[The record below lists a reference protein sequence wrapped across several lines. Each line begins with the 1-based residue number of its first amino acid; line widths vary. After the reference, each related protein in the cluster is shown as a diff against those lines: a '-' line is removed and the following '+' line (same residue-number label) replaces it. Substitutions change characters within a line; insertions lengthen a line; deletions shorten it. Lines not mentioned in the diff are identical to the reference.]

1 MAETTTKEKK
11 SFADRLDGL
20 KAEFG
25 KIFWPERR
33 MVFRQSTATI
43 VVSVIVALLIVFFDM
58 IIKQGVDFLVNL

>member
-1 MAETTTKEKK
+1 MAEMTTKEKK

-25 KIFWPERR
+25 KIFWPDGK

-43 VVSVIVALLIVFFDM
+43 VVSVIVALLIVFFDI
-58 IIKQGVDFLVNL
+58 IIKLGVDFLVRL

>member
-1 MAETTTKEKK
+1 MAEMTTKEKK

-25 KIFWPERR
+25 KIFWPDGE

-43 VVSVIVALLIVFFDM
+43 VVSIIVALLIVFYM
-58 IIKQGVDFLVNL
+58 IIKLGVDFLVRL

>member
-1 MAETTTKEKK
+1 MAEMTMKEKK

-25 KIFWPERR
+25 KIFWPDGK

-43 VVSVIVALLIVFFDM
+43 VVSIIVALLIVFFDM
-58 IIKQGVDFLVNL
+58 IIKLGVDFLVRL

>member
-1 MAETTTKEKK
+1 MAEMTTKEKK

-25 KIFWPERR
+25 KIFWPDGK

-58 IIKQGVDFLVNL
+58 IIKLGVDFLVRL

>member
-1 MAETTTKEKK
+1 MAEMTTKEKK

-25 KIFWPERR
+25 KIFWQDGK

-43 VVSVIVALLIVFFDM
+43 VVAVIVALLIVFFDM
-58 IIKQGVDFLVNL
+58 IIKLGVDFLVRL

>member
-1 MAETTTKEKK
+1 MTTKEKK

-25 KIFWPERR
+25 KIFWPDGK

-58 IIKQGVDFLVNL
+58 IIKLGVDFLVRL

>member
-1 MAETTTKEKK
+1 MAEMTTKEKK

-25 KIFWPERR
+25 KIFWPDGKL
-33 MVFRQSTATI
+33 VFRQSTATI

-58 IIKQGVDFLVNL
+58 IIKLGVDFLVRL

>member
-1 MAETTTKEKK
+1 MAEMTTKEKK

-25 KIFWPERR
+25 KIFWPDGK

-43 VVSVIVALLIVFFDM
+43 VVSVIVALLIVLFDM
-58 IIKQGVDFLVNL
+58 IIKLGVDFLVRL

>member
-1 MAETTTKEKK
+1 MAETTSNEKK

-25 KIFWPERR
+25 KIFWPDRS

-43 VVSVIVALLIVFFDM
+43 VVSVVIALLIVFFDM
-58 IIKQGVDFLVNL
+58 VIKLGVDFLVNL

>member
-1 MAETTTKEKK
+1 MAEMTTKEKK

-25 KIFWPERR
+25 KIFWPDGK

-43 VVSVIVALLIVFFDM
+43 VVSIIVALLIVFFDM
-58 IIKQGVDFLVNL
+58 IIKLGVDFLVRL

>member
-25 KIFWPERR
+25 KIFWPERG

-58 IIKQGVDFLVNL
+58 LIKQGVDFLVNL